1 MIISHYY
8 KFIFIKPRKV
18 AGTTIELILSP
29 FLEPGDLATSL
40 QPEEEKLR
48 VTKKGVLV
56 GDIYK
61 MNYFGLPSKLR
72 DHSTLKKTYSLFNQ
86 SLEGYKVVSA
96 CRNPWDRA
104 VSNFFWAK
112 RHTSIAQRSHDV
124 QKKEF
129 LKFTNAYGPKTWMDH
144 FYGRKRQRRLNS
156 WHLYSDKK
164 VCKVSYFKNRITGF
178 CILSSSDDAL
188 ELYIIFVDPDFR
200 NLGIAKSFLFQAKEY
215 AKKKFFKKILLEVN
229 ENNIKAISLYK
240 KQNFFFS
247 GKRKN
252 YYYIKKKFI
261 DAFLMQLT
269 I

>member
-1 MIISHYY
+1 MKNHE
-8 KFIFIKPRKV
+8 IKDMLCQHSR
-18 AGTTIELILSP
+18 
-29 FLEPGDLATSL
+29 
-40 QPEEEKLR
+40 
-48 VTKKGVLV
+48 
-56 GDIYK
+56 DIYILQI
-61 MNYFGLPSKLR
+61 NNRLEFGKNIWSESEI
-72 DHSTLKKTYSLFNQ
+72 DNI
-86 SLEGYKVVSA
+86 V
-96 CRNPWDRA
+96 
-104 VSNFFWAK
+104 
-112 RHTSIAQRSHDV
+112 
-124 QKKEF
+124 KE
-129 LKFTNAYGPKTWMDH
+129 K
-144 FYGRKRQRRLNS
+144 NS
-156 WHLYSDKK
+156 F
-164 VCKVSYFKNRITGF
+164 CKVSYFKNRITGF

-240 KQNFFFS
+240 KQDFFFS

>member
-112 RHTSIAQRSHDV
+112 RHTSIAQQGHDV

-164 VCKVSYFKNRITGF
+164 VCKVSYFIRFENLETD
-178 CILSSSDDAL
+178 LS
-188 ELYIIFVDPDFR
+188 
-200 NLGIAKSFLFQAKEY
+200 NLQNHLSLPYSPAPEGFQAKSRTRPKTTRPWQEY
-215 AKKKFFKKILLEVN
+215 YDTKTIELVAKCCAEEINRFN
-229 ENNIKAISLYK
+229 Y
-240 KQNFFFS
+240 NFD
-247 GKRKN
+247 G
-252 YYYIKKKFI
+252 
-261 DAFLMQLT
+261 T
-269 I
+269 